1 MYPNHNTYGGSRRN
15 PARFQATFMNG
26 NRQSQGHVPTYR
38 SNSTSQPTQPNE
50 GGRTAIVRPGVPHY
64 FGTRVDQQTFR
75 VINNLC
81 RCQDPMSHG
90 SAWTIEGRE
99 VPDINGRIIDY
110 QQFMNRV
117 LDHFGTATVTYEQQT
132 TAWRLFLDPRV
143 AASFEMND
151 RRLEAGA
158 RAGRPIFITNDAT
171 YHNADGH
178 AQALVD
184 TQGMRTI
191 RNDERHAFRNLRE
204 GYGRDFRSYGYGGH
218 R

>member
-50 GGRTAIVRPGVPHY
+50 GGRTAI
-64 FGTRVDQQTFR
+64 
-75 VINNLC
+75 
-81 RCQDPMSHG
+81 DPVSHG

-99 VPDINGRIIDY
+99 IPDINGRIIDY

-117 LDHFGTATVTYEQQT
+117 LDHFATATVTYEQQT

-151 RRLEAGA
+151 RRVEAGA
-158 RAGRPIFITNDAT
+158 RAGRPILITNDAT
-171 YHNADGH
+171 YHNADGPCPGFGRYTGN
-178 AQALVD
+178 AD
-184 TQGMRTI
+184 
-191 RNDERHAFRNLRE
+191 DKER
-204 GYGRDFRSYGYGGH
+204 
-218 R
+218 